1 MWSWLQA
8 PSAAEAERQR
18 EQREQREDVQA
29 DWQRVSSMILPQRVS
44 RPSWLASADPKAGG
58 DRLKQRLQLADARYE
73 HMYFEQ
79 RKIQQQQQQQQQ
91 HAGWSLNV
99 GTLSVKDMA
108 FTQVG
113 GEEEEGGGAGVRGL
127 RPDQGAGATK
137 EPPKHLTRKTWHVMS
152 FNQAAPLQQRVSPM
166 RGVPVEPEIQTQSP
180 MKPPSED
187 EQTLCTDAEG
197 GEPEV
202 AHCEREVS
210 PPLRSPPPAREQ
222 ERVRQ
227 LVETLLVAPRARALA
242 AAAASDAHMSHAPAS
257 SLRSLPANERMVEGE
272 ERQLI
277 NEVNAILDQAPALA
291 SATAGTAG
299 GSEVMERL
307 VAHIVRREEQ
317 LLEALR
323 LSAASDQRV
332 RAAESELERVRGD
345 NTSLS
350 GQAAR
355 LSAVENELSSRL
367 AFAHQVAFSAPP
379 QICLHFCTHTRAR
392 AHSSHNLSL
401 TRHTGA
407 SSPGTRAGKGETAA
421 AGPVAPVCARRSPAR
436 HGGARGRPRAADGGQ
451 GGAVGIREGD
461 GGTRGAARGGDRQP
475 GGSATRPH
483 AAAAGPRC
491 LGRTARRRRD
501 PAQRRAA

>member
-79 RKIQQQQQQQQQ
+79 RKIQQQQQ
-91 HAGWSLNV
+91 HARWSLNV

-180 MKPPSED
+180 IKPPSED

-379 QICLHFCTHTRAR
+379 QICLHFCTRAR
-392 AHSSHNLSL
+392 ARSLLSQSLTNSSHRCIF
-401 TRHTGA
+401 TR
-407 SSPGTRAGKGETAA
+407 SSRRKRRNGSRRTRRCCMRETITC
-421 AGPVAPVCARRSPAR
+421 APWRSSRTPAR
-436 HGGARGRPRAADGGQ
+436 
-451 GGAVGIREGD
+451 
-461 GGTRGAARGGDRQP
+461 
-475 GGSATRPH
+475 S
-483 AAAAGPRC
+483 
-491 LGRTARRRRD
+491 
-501 PAQRRAA
+501 